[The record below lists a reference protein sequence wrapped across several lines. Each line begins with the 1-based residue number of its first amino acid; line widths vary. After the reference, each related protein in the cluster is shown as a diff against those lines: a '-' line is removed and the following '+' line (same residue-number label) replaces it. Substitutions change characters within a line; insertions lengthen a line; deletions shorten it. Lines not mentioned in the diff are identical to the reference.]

1 MFTGIVAER
10 GRIVQIEPVATG
22 RPPSAELL
30 SEEAATA
37 EQTAQ
42 GTGSVRLHLEAGSV
56 LEDLPLGGSL
66 AVDGVCLTA
75 TPLSAADAAATAVA
89 AGVDADAPTG
99 SEAAGTDAPGTLGT
113 ADAAPR
119 RRFVADVMGE
129 TLRRTTLGG
138 LREGSAVNL
147 ERCTP
152 ADGRLDGHVVQGHV
166 DAVGTI
172 LERTDHGTWET
183 LRIGVPVEIAEL
195 LAEKGA
201 IAVDGVSL
209 TVTAVSPG
217 PLSTG
222 RAAEL
227 DQHWFEIGLIPAT
240 LAATGLGEK
249 RRGDRVN
256 LETDVMAKYAARLSS
271 FRSAPAPWSDPAL
284 EPQTP
289 DQTPIPLD
297 TVEEAVRQVR
307 DGGAVVV
314 VDDEDREN
322 EGDLIFAAVHAKPEL
337 VGFTVRWSSGVLCV
351 PLTGARADE
360 LGLPPMTAV
369 NQDAKGTAYTVTCDA
384 REVVSTGISAEDR
397 ALTARVLA
405 SASSTAADLTRP
417 GHVLPLR
424 AAAGGVLERRGH
436 TEAAVDLCTLAGLP
450 QAGVIA
456 EIVHDD
462 GSMQRLPD
470 LREFASR
477 HGLPL
482 ISIEDLAQHL
492 RAGQTA

>member
-1 MFTGIVAER
+1 MFTGIISER

-37 EQTAQ
+37 EQTARD
-42 GTGSVRLHLEAGSV
+42 TGSVRLHLEAGAV

-75 TPLSAADAAATAVA
+75 TPLSAVDG
-89 AGVDADAPTG
+89 AGHSG
-99 SEAAGTDAPGTLGT
+99 PG
-113 ADAAPR
+113 PR

-129 TLRRTTLGG
+129 TLRRTTLGE

-217 PLSTG
+217 PRSTG
-222 RAAEL
+222 RAAQL
-227 DQHWFEIGLIPAT
+227 DEHWFEIGLIPAT
-240 LAATGLGEK
+240 LAATGLGSK

-271 FRSAPAPWSDPAL
+271 FRSDPAPWSDPAQEHETQRPEL
-284 EPQTP
+284 A
-289 DQTPIPLD
+289 PIALD
-297 TVEEAVRQVR
+297 TVEEAVRQIR
-307 DGGAVVV
+307 AGGAVVV

-322 EGDLIFAAVHAKPEL
+322 EGDLIFAAVHATAEL

-351 PLTGARADE
+351 PLTGQRADE

-369 NQDAKGTAYTVTCDA
+369 NEDAKGTAYTVTCDA
-384 REVVSTGISAEDR
+384 REVASTGISAEDR

-405 SASSTAADLTRP
+405 SPASTAGDLTRP

-424 AAAGGVLERRGH
+424 AAGRGVLERRGH
-436 TEAAVDLCTLAGLP
+436 TEAAVDLCALAGLP

-462 GSMQRLPD
+462 GCMQRLPD

-492 RAGQTA
+492 RTRETA

>member
-1 MFTGIVAER
+1 MFTGIIAER
-10 GRIVQIEPVATG
+10 GRIVQIEPVGTG
-22 RPPSAELL
+22 QPPSPELL
-30 SEEAATA
+30 SEETVSA
-37 EQTAQ
+37 EQTARDS
-42 GTGSVRLHLEAGSV
+42 GSVRLHLEAGAV

-75 TPLSAADAAATAVA
+75 TPLSAVDAAAS
-89 AGVDADAPTG
+89 ADPPV
-99 SEAAGTDAPGTLGT
+99 AGTDAPAARAEPGR
-113 ADAAPR
+113 APR
-119 RRFVADVMGE
+119 HRFVADVMGE
-129 TLRRTTLGG
+129 TLRRTTLGQ
-138 LREGSAVNL
+138 LREGSEVNL

-172 LERTDHGTWET
+172 LQRTDHGSWQT
-183 LRIGVPVEIAEL
+183 LRIEVPVDLAEL

-217 PLSTG
+217 PERTG
-222 RAAEL
+222 RAAHL

-240 LAATGLGEK
+240 LEATGLGEK

-271 FRSAPAPWSDPAL
+271 FRSSPAPWSDP
-284 EPQTP
+284 EPESRAGQP
-289 DQTPIPLD
+289 DPIRLD
-297 TVEEAVRQVR
+297 TVEEAVRQIR
-307 DGGAVVV
+307 AGGAVVV

-322 EGDLIFAAVHAKPEL
+322 EGDLIFAAVHATAEL

-351 PLTGARADE
+351 PLRGERADE

-369 NQDAKGTAYTVTCDA
+369 NEDAKGTAYTVTCDA
-384 REVVSTGISAEDR
+384 REVTSTGISAEDR

-405 SASSTAADLTRP
+405 SPSSTAGDLTRP

-424 AAAGGVLERRGH
+424 AADGGVLERRGH
-436 TEAAVDLCTLAGLP
+436 TEAAVELCALAGLP

-470 LREFASR
+470 LRDFASR

-492 RAGQTA
+492 RTEASA

>member
-10 GRIVQIEPVATG
+10 GRIVQIEPVGAG
-22 RPPSAELL
+22 RPPSPEVL

-42 GTGSVRLHLEAGSV
+42 GAGSVRLHLEAGSV

-75 TPLSAADAAATAVA
+75 TPLSAVDAAASR
-89 AGVDADAPTG
+89 DAEAPTG
-99 SEAAGTDAPGTLGT
+99 SEADGTNDPAALGEAGT
-113 ADAAPR
+113 APR

-172 LERTDHGTWET
+172 LQRTDHGSWET

-217 PLSTG
+217 PHSTG
-222 RAAEL
+222 RAAHV
-227 DQHWFEIGLIPAT
+227 DPHWFEIGLIPAT

-271 FRSAPAPWSDPAL
+271 FRSDPAPWTDPVL
-284 EPQTP
+284 EPDPQTT

-297 TVEEAVRQVR
+297 TVEEAVRQIR
-307 DGGAVVV
+307 AGGAVVV

-322 EGDLIFAAVHAKPEL
+322 EGDLIFAAVHATAEL

-351 PLTGARADE
+351 PLTGERADE

-369 NQDAKGTAYTVTCDA
+369 NEDAKGTAYTVTCDA
-384 REVVSTGISAEDR
+384 REVATTGISAEDR

-405 SASSTAADLTRP
+405 SPASTAGDLTRP

-492 RAGQTA
+492 RTLETA